1 MPCSCSSDRILKH
14 LASTY
19 TITEVAASTFAA
31 NETTR
36 ILASPQGKGSLVFGF
51 NILNKAFQELPKYLR
66 DKGYKSPDQPLDTAF
81 HQAFDT
87 KEQFF
92 PFLQQDSDSMQN
104 LHASL
109 GAFDGPVSWMTVVA
123 LDDKLRDSDENTVL
137 LVDIGGGPG
146 LQCAEFRKATAGR
159 FVGRVVNQDLPN
171 TLAGAPKH
179 EGVEMMVQDFYQ
191 KQQIRGS
198 YFRNRAGLQRS
209 D

>member
-1 MPCSCSSDRILKH
+1 MKH

-19 TITEVAASTFAA
+19 TITEVGESTFAA

-51 NILNKAFQELPKYLR
+51 NILNKAFQELPKYLK
-66 DKGYKSPDQPLDTAF
+66 DKGYQSPDQPLDTAF

-92 PFLQQDSDSMQN
+92 LFLQQDPESMQN

-109 GAFDGPVSWMTVVA
+109 GAFDGPVSWTTVVP
-123 LDDKLRDSDENTVL
+123 LDEKLQNSDENTVL

-146 LQCAEFRKATAGR
+146 LQCAEFRKAIAGR
-159 FVGRVVNQDLPN
+159 FIGRVVNQDLPN
-171 TLAGAPKH
+171 TLARAPNH

-198 YFRNRAGLQRS
+198 YFRDWSRLRVS